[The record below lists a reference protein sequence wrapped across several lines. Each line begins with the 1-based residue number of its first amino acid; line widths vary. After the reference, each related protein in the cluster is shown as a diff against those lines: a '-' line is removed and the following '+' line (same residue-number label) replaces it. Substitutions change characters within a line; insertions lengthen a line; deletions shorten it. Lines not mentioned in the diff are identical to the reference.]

1 MQWQTFRHKK
11 KQMLRYS
18 RSRASWTDR
27 IVEVAVRV
35 VLAST
40 VAVEQ
45 VVGLEAATTGVCEYN
60 N

>member
-45 VVGLEAATTGVCEYN
+45 VVGLEAATTGACDYN